1 MSTSPVL
8 GDIEAVLGAAAQTEP
23 NEAPSAIGNVTTA
36 SIKKAT
42 PATRRIVNGLMSATE
57 SP

>member
-42 PATRRIVNGLMSATE
+42 PAARRIVNGLM
-57 SP
+57 